1 MRAEGESRFKDQFVA
16 FRTELQVVD
25 KQVATFAPATELLF
39 TYGTL
44 QSDSVQH
51 TIFSRVLSGQSDSLR
66 GYQIAT
72 DQVAGRYP
80 LIERVTDTT
89 TEVQGTVY
97 ELSGEDLLLADS
109 YEGNAYK
116 RIKVKLHSGKDAWV
130 YIRNY

>member
-1 MRAEGESRFKDQFVA
+1 
-16 FRTELQVVD
+16 
-25 KQVATFAPATELLF
+25 
-39 TYGTL
+39 
-44 QSDSVQH
+44 SVQH
-51 TIFSRVLSGQSDSLR
+51 SIFNRILSGQPDSLR

-80 LIERVTDTT
+80 LIERSSDNE

-116 RIKVKLHSGKDAWV
+116 RIKVRLHSEKDAWV
-130 YIRNY
+130 YIRNS